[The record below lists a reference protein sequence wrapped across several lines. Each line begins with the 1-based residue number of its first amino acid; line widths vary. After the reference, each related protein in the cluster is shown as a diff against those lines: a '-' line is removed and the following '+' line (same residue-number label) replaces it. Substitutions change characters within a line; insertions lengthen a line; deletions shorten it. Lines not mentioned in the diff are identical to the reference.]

1 MSKLTTEK
9 DLMIRFQQ
17 GEAMA
22 FNTIYNRFFTSLRH
36 FTHRLTCQKEYAGH
50 ITVET
55 FAKLYRLCNNFE
67 NIANVKAFLYVT
79 ARNACYE
86 YLALSHRK
94 QMEQHSSPRP
104 QIRPFRSDYEKDMDP
119 VDIGQALTEAVNALP
134 VFHRRVFRLAYQQGR
149 KTAEIARD
157 LQLTETAVRGYR
169 RDSIRLLRIA
179 LFERQLPEAALSC
192 LNLAR
197 LQAHG
202 HAGVLSED

>member
-36 FTHRLTCQKEYAGH
+36 FTYRLTCQKEYAGQ

-67 NIANVKAFLYVT
+67 NTANIKAFLYVT

-94 QMEQHSSPRP
+94 QGEQQGSARLPDWPLKHCNKTDEGP
-104 QIRPFRSDYEKDMDP
+104 IDVE
-119 VDIGQALTEAVNALP
+119 QAVKEAINTLP
-134 VFHRRVFRLAYQQGR
+134 ASHRRVFRLAYQQGR

-157 LQLTETAVRGYR
+157 LQLTETVVRGYR

-179 LFERQLPEAALSC
+179 LFERNLPEAALSC
-192 LNLAR
+192 LRLAR
-197 LQAHG
+197 LQAHV
-202 HAGVLSED
+202 HAAGV